1 MHSFSAFVA
10 LLTATSISAVPLNI
24 NLGAYSPALVV
35 GDGEIS
41 FRGAEDVAV
50 LVETLPGAPTGT
62 TAATANAGITR
73 AGTVDAADDKTPT
86 IITPAAS
93 ASETP
98 SASSLPAGAFGIG
111 RSIGPRL
118 PEPKNADTGVEKR
131 DLTGFTA
138 ALNFATGAL
147 KTSPGIELGTGGGG
161 SGVGIKQAPGI
172 EAAATATAAKV
183 GKRDDGSLPTVT
195 LLKIRTLGSQSK
207 FHYFRSFS
215 T

>member
-1 MHSFSAFVA
+1 V
-10 LLTATSISAVPLNI
+10 L
-24 NLGAYSPALVV
+24 

-41 FRGAEDVAV
+41 FGGAKDAAV
-50 LVETLPGAPTGT
+50 LVETLAGASTGT
-62 TAATANAGITR
+62 TAATVNTGITH
-73 AGTVDAADDKTPT
+73 AGTVDAADDKAPT
-86 IITPAAS
+86 IITPAVS
-93 ASETP
+93 ASEAP
-98 SASSLPAGAFGIG
+98 SASSPPAGAFGIG
-111 RSIGPRL
+111 RSIGPACQNRKML
-118 PEPKNADTGVEKR
+118 IRVYSVEKR
-131 DLTGFTA
+131 DLAGFTA

-147 KTSPGIELGTGGGG
+147 KTSPGIELGTRGGG

-172 EAAATATAAKV
+172 EAAATATATKV

>member
-10 LLTATSISAVPLNI
+10 LLAATSISAVPLNI

-50 LVETLPGAPTGT
+50 LVETLAGASTGT

-118 PEPKNADTGVEKR
+118 LELKNADAGVGKR
-131 DLTGFTA
+131 GLAGFTA
-138 ALNFATGAL
+138 ALNL
-147 KTSPGIELGTGGGG
+147 QP
-161 SGVGIKQAPGI
+161 VP
-172 EAAATATAAKV
+172 
-183 GKRDDGSLPTVT
+183 
-195 LLKIRTLGSQSK
+195 
-207 FHYFRSFS
+207 
-215 T
+215 